1 MGAAQGVSRWPVHRE
16 VTLQL
21 WLQRGEARSKKL
33 LNMPPGPPSAAPILL
48 GTAGPFCS
56 AQRCFLPTWVPAQVR
71 TGRSDRA
78 LAEGAG
84 TASAPTALA
93 ATAQGRT
100 DSGENHHMAA
110 PSGNLGGVNKQSQFN
125 SYFGEHRPTWGA
137 VHAATASIPHQTLPA
152 WGPVTGPPTAS

>member
-78 LAEGAG
+78 LVRGQPLLPRPLQPLPRD
-84 TASAPTALA
+84 TQTM
-93 ATAQGRT
+93 GRT
-100 DSGENHHMAA
+100 TTWQRPQEI
-110 PSGNLGGVNKQSQFN
+110 LGG
-125 SYFGEHRPTWGA
+125 
-137 VHAATASIPHQTLPA
+137 
-152 WGPVTGPPTAS
+152 